1 MKAMIPVTKN
11 KTFNEIFTTSD
22 VFVNGLP
29 TAYKTYMQDSDGNL
43 IVPMD
48 ILYLLLQSKY
58 GENQIASSSE
68 DMFKNRL
75 YAIIFQYAPT
85 WAKKLDIQ
93 DKIRKLTEND
103 IISGAKQINSHAF
116 NPSTVIEDGPNPDS
130 GEIESVNEQTKTKY
144 VKSKLEGYGNLWVLL
159 NRDVTEEFLV
169 KFSKLFKQVIYVPT
183 CDCYESECE

>member
-1 MKAMIPVTKN
+1 MKAMIQVTKN

-22 VFVNGLP
+22 VFINGLP

-48 ILYLLLQSKY
+48 ILYLLLRSKY

-68 DMFKNRL
+68 DMFKNRV

-144 VKSKLEGYGNLWVLL
+144 VKSKLEGYSNLWVLL
-159 NRDVTEEFLV
+159 NRDVTEEFLA

>member
-1 MKAMIPVTKN
+1 MIQVTKN

-22 VFVNGLP
+22 VFINGLP

-48 ILYLLLQSKY
+48 ILYLLLRSKY

-68 DMFKNRL
+68 DMFKNRV

-144 VKSKLEGYGNLWVLL
+144 VKSKLEGYSNLWVLL
-159 NRDVTEEFLV
+159 NRDVTEEFLA